1 MNDLQRQPN
10 VRQPPLWPND
20 NSSSFDEAFLRWE
33 AARRAEGQGDLTD
46 VGSPLSSDSTL
57 PPEEEEMLLRF
68 TEQMYANREA
78 DSKIHR
84 PIDSLPSSPE
94 KNIQKKKLRIDKPL
108 QSLKHAYEYH
118 DVSPGRR
125 THVDP
130 VPMNEIDVVDE
141 DDPMLKIPDSQ
152 HPPEVITAS
161 PQKVKA
167 TRNDTLNTSVTEVYP
182 WSTSPDHH
190 RTANAQIPDP
200 PLDMSQRIVE
210 AGVKSA
216 HERVASP
223 KKGRPKELKWNES
236 EAFAPGQDNQAEV
249 VDLSSSRTDINGDE
263 GMKDAKEAKTTEVP
277 QEISSSSLVAPV
289 FLSHEQKK
297 VLHMVV
303 TEGKSVFFTGAA
315 GTGKSVLLRHIIRQL
330 QLKYDPFR
338 QSNKLLDII
347 KAGGGGSQKVSVA
360 VTAST
365 GLAACNIGGVTL
377 HSFAGIGL
385 GKEPVETLV
394 KKIRRNKRVLRRW
407 KNVKVLVVDEIS
419 MIDGTLLDKLNE
431 VAKQIR
437 KKNAPFGGIQLVVT
451 GDFYQLPPVP
461 DGQTEAS
468 FAFEAECWSDI
479 VPYTIELRQV
489 FRQRDTTF
497 SDMLNQMRRGEMEPS
512 TINAF
517 RAQWK
522 SLETPKEIVPTELFP
537 RKADVERSNEKR
549 LAALKGAKVVF
560 EAEDTYRDDDARKFV
575 KLENLI
581 CAQRVELKV
590 GAQVMMIK
598 NIDETLVNGTVG
610 TVIGFMSESTYM
622 LVEEGHLSSVD
633 TPDIVNLKEEELET
647 VFGSREE
654 AFNSDDPT
662 LIRKWQLIDRLR
674 RDATT
679 LGKKY
684 PLVRYHLPDG
694 TFRDRLALPEKWS
707 IEDYEGKVLASRTQ
721 IPLILAWALSIHKAQ
736 GQTLQYVKVD
746 LSKAFEKGQAYVAL
760 SRAVSLNGLQVLGF
774 SQDRVMVHP
783 SVVQF
788 YHSLKS
794 ADEAE
799 KETPE

>member
-1 MNDLQRQPN
+1 
-10 VRQPPLWPND
+10 
-20 NSSSFDEAFLRWE
+20 
-33 AARRAEGQGDLTD
+33 
-46 VGSPLSSDSTL
+46 
-57 PPEEEEMLLRF
+57 MLLRF

-78 DSKIHR
+78 DSKMHR
-84 PIDSLPSSPE
+84 PMDSLPSSPE
-94 KNIQKKKLRIDKPL
+94 KSIQKKKLRTDEPL
-108 QSLKHAYEYH
+108 QSLRHTNENH
-118 DVSPGRR
+118 GVSPTKT
-125 THVDP
+125 THVDLA
-130 VPMNEIDVVDE
+130 PMNQIDFNDE
-141 DDPMLKIPDSQ
+141 DDSILNIPESQ
-152 HPPEVITAS
+152 RPRETITTT
-161 PQKVKA
+161 PQKAKA

-190 RTANAQIPDP
+190 RTANVQVPDP
-200 PLDMSQRIVE
+200 PLDMSQKIVE

-216 HERVASP
+216 QERVASP
-223 KKGRPKELKWNES
+223 KKGRPKELKWSDS
-236 EAFAPGQDNQAEV
+236 ETPAMAMARENQAEV
-249 VDLSSSRTDINGDE
+249 IDLSSPREDTKGDE
-263 GMKDAKEAKTTEVP
+263 EMKDAKEEAKATEAP
-277 QEISSSSLVAPV
+277 QEKPSTSLVAPV
-289 FLSHEQKK
+289 FLSHEQRK

-338 QSNKLLDII
+338 QSNKILDII
-347 KAGGGGSQKVSVA
+347 KAGGGGGQKVSVA

-394 KKIRRNKRVLRRW
+394 KKIRRNKRVVKRW
-407 KNVKVLVVDEIS
+407 KNVKVLVLDEVS

-431 VAKQIR
+431 IAKQIR

-461 DGQTEAS
+461 DGQSDAT
-468 FAFEAECWSDI
+468 FAFEAECWSEI

-489 FRQRDTTF
+489 FRQRDTSF
-497 SDMLNQMRRGEMEPS
+497 SDMLNQMRRGEMESS
-512 TINAF
+512 TVNAF
-517 RAQWK
+517 KAQWK
-522 SLETPKEIVPTELFP
+522 SLQTPRDIVPTELFP

-549 LAALKGAKVVF
+549 LAALKGPRVVF

-581 CAQRVELKV
+581 CAPRVELKV

-598 NIDETLVNGTVG
+598 NIDESLVNGTVG

-622 LVEEGHLSSVD
+622 LVQEGHLSSVD

-647 VFGSREE
+647 VFGSRKE
-654 AFNSDDPT
+654 AFESNDPT
-662 LIRKWQLIDRLR
+662 LIRKWKLIDGLR
-674 RDATT
+674 KDATT

-684 PLVRYHLPDG
+684 PLVRYHLQDG

-707 IEDYEGKVLASRTQ
+707 IEDYEGKILASRTQ

-774 SQDRVMVHP
+774 SEDRVMVHP
-783 SVVQF
+783 NVVQF

-799 KETPE
+799 KDSPE